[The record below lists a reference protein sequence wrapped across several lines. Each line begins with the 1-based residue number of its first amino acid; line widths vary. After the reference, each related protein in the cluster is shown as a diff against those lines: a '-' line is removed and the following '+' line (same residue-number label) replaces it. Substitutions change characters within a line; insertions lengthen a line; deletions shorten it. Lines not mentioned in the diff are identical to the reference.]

1 MESSLEQ
8 FIKAADAFPVAI
20 LIADVEG
27 RIVRVNQKT
36 ETMFGYQRD
45 ELISQTIETLK
56 PETLSRPSC
65 APSTGLQPGSLYST
79 DGIGA
84 GSGRTAEKWRRVF
97 H

>member
-45 ELISQTIETLK
+45 ELIGQTIETLK
-56 PETLSRPSC
+56 PERYRDRHVRHRQDYNL
-65 APSTGLQPGSLYST
+65 AP
-79 DGIGA
+79 
-84 GSGRTAEKWRRVF
+84 
-97 H
+97 